1 MNSHDNPCSRTNSV
15 ITPDIID
22 KITDVC
28 NGIFANNKD
37 YQLADEYDYGHLIL
51 CVIDSV
57 FSIGVRYQSVKNT
70 IDHFCDY
77 YKIEKFPEENE
88 LTNSHF
94 LRLMEQSTKDD
105 LTEKI
110 FQNKQR
116 TSTMNGIRKS
126 EAVLLFLK
134 TLIKYGVE
142 SFKDLDKVLN
152 NDEFEKSIKEIP
164 GQRSGIS
171 LKYFFMLSGSEDF
184 IKPDRMI
191 IRFLEQYSGKKLSLN
206 DCQLVLTEVC
216 INLNKM
222 GFKLTPKKLDNLI
235 WNYQRL
241 VKNHYNQ

>member
-1 MNSHDNPCSRTNSV
+1 MNYHDNPCHRTNSV
-15 ITPDIID
+15 ITNETID
-22 KITDVC
+22 KITNFC

-70 IDHFCDY
+70 INHFCDY
-77 YKIEKFPEENE
+77 YKIEKFPENNE

-94 LRLMEQSTKDD
+94 LQLMELSTIDE

-116 TSTMNGIRKS
+116 TSSMNGIRKS
-126 EAVLLFLK
+126 EAVLMILK
-134 TLIKYGVE
+134 TLIKYKVE
-142 SFKDLDKVLN
+142 SFKDLDKILL
-152 NDEFEKSIKEIP
+152 NDEFEKEIKEIP

-171 LKYFFMLSGSEDF
+171 LKYFFMLAGSEDL

-191 IRFLEQYSGKKLSLN
+191 IRFLELHSGKKLSLN
-206 DCQLVLTEVC
+206 DCQIVLTEVSK
-216 INLNKM
+216 NLSKM
-222 GFKLTPKKLDNLI
+222 GFNLTPKKLDNLI
-235 WNYQRL
+235 WNYQRS
-241 VKNHYNQ
+241 Q